1 MTYSTSVLITLII
14 YKILLISIGFW
25 SHKRTSNTDD
35 YFIGGRSLGPWVAAI
50 SSAASASS
58 AWSLLGMSGAAY
70 VMGLS
75 AIWIAPFIVLG
86 YVFNWLWIAPKL
98 QKMACEKQAVTLS
111 ELLASDTGKYARPI
125 LWLSSICIVF
135 AFSFYVAAQFQA
147 AGDTFSSTFDV
158 SMQSSIILG
167 TIIILVYTLLGG
179 FWAVSITDTLQ
190 GLLMAFTALLLPISA
205 VMTIGGV
212 SELWLQMQQ
221 AFTLTQMQL
230 TGPHTGWVAVAFV
243 FGLFGIGLGYPGQPH
258 VVNRL
263 MAMKDQKTVK
273 QGRIIAILW
282 AIIVYGGMI
291 VVGWSAKVLLA
302 PVENQEQALFQL
314 TSMLFSPVMA
324 GIIIAAILSAIM
336 STADSQLLVSAS
348 AVSYDIAQNK
358 NHPNSLLY
366 SRLTVV
372 VISVVSMLIALYAP
386 EDIFSRVLFAWG
398 ALGSAFGPLLI
409 VKLMSHSVRG
419 VNAFAAVLVGFSLS
433 VILSLFP
440 SPPGDYLERLLP
452 FTIAFIIAFAGRNK
466 IVGNESRKVSP

>member
-14 YKILLISIGFW
+14 YKLLLISIGFW
-25 SHKRTSNTDD
+25 SNKRTSNTED
-35 YFIGGRSLGPWVAAI
+35 YFIGGRGLGPWVAAI

-70 VMGLS
+70 VMGFS

-86 YVFNWLWIAPKL
+86 YVFNWLWLAPRL
-98 QKMACEKQAVTLS
+98 QRMASEKQAVTLS
-111 ELLASDTGKYARPI
+111 ELLADGSGKYSRPI
-125 LWLSSICIVF
+125 LWLSSICIVV

-158 SMQSSIILG
+158 SMHTSIILG
-167 TIIILVYTLLGG
+167 TIIILIYTLLGG

-190 GLLMAFTALLLPISA
+190 GLLMAFTALLLPFWA
-205 VMTIGGV
+205 VLAVGGF
-212 SELWLQMQQ
+212 SELWLQMHQNYSP
-221 AFTLTQMQL
+221 TQMQL
-230 TGPHTGWVAVAFV
+230 TGPYTGWVAVAFV
-243 FGLFGIGLGYPGQPH
+243 FGLFGIGLGNPGQPH

-263 MAMKDQKTVK
+263 MAMKTPQTVK

-282 AIIVYGGMI
+282 ATIVYGGMVI
-291 VVGWSAKVLLA
+291 VGWSAKVLLA
-302 PVENQEQALFQL
+302 SVDNQEQALFQL
-314 TSMLFSPVMA
+314 TNMLFSPVIA

-348 AVSYDIAQNK
+348 AVSFDIAENK
-358 NHPNSLLY
+358 NHSSSLLY
-366 SRLTVV
+366 SRLTVIG
-372 VISVVSMLIALYAP
+372 ISVVSMLIALYAP
-386 EDIFSRVLFAWG
+386 KDIFSRVLFAWN

-419 VNAFAAVLVGFSLS
+419 INAFSAIFVGFVLS

-452 FTIAFIIAFAGRNK
+452 FSLAFIIAFLGRNK
-466 IVGNESRKVSP
+466 V